1 MDTRFVIRDCPHA
14 IRLRRVGRSPF
25 RGGVH
30 PFATYTGAMAF
41 EHHRQPLASR
51 RHFARR
57 LLKFAGYSAA
67 FLSASLL
74 IGIVG
79 YHGLCGLGWVDSV
92 LNASMILTGMGPV
105 SPMPSDAAKL
115 FASAYAVF
123 SGVAFLTTFSILI
136 APVLHRVLH
145 RLHLNEDAE

>member
-1 MDTRFVIRDCPHA
+1 MSGRSSRFGAMVGVDSIGIPDTRAYIR
-14 IRLRRVGRSPF
+14 GMS
-25 RGGVH
+25 
-30 PFATYTGAMAF
+30 F

-51 RHFARR
+51 DHFARR

-67 FLSASLL
+67 FLAVSLL
-74 IGIVG
+74 VGMAG
-79 YHGLCGLGWVDSV
+79 YHWIGDLGWVDAL

-105 SPMPSDAAKL
+105 SPMPSDAAKI

-136 APVLHRVLH
+136 APILHRILH
-145 RLHLNEDAE
+145 RLHLNERGE